1 MKILIHIFF
10 IVLFLLITFFGIGP
24 IILAD
29 GVFSERMYTLIV
41 VLIVYG
47 IWTWLYRLLLK
58 RVNKR

>member
-24 IILAD
+24 IIFAD
-29 GVFSERMYTLIV
+29 GVFSERIYTLIV